1 MTYKKILSTV
11 FTVFLLVGFLFSQN
25 ENAPKNIII
34 MIGDGMGFQHIKA
47 SEYFRG
53 DTKSE
58 FWSQFPVQLSASTF
72 PAKLKNEENAGYNP
86 DLAWKS
92 MGYVMSGYT
101 ESAAAGTAL
110 STGFKTKND
119 YIGIDINQTPLLN
132 LTQLAKY
139 HKKSA
144 GIVTSVPFSHATPA
158 AFGAHNITRKN
169 YGEIAFEMLVQSQL
183 DVIMGA
189 GHPLYSNDAG
199 MKDKDDYKYVMSRD
213 LFSQI
218 IDGKNEVIINNVSYS
233 LQDVDFDKTPDSWHF
248 SDNRDDIKRF
258 AKGENLPKR
267 LFSLATVFETL
278 TYGRSGES
286 KFPFD
291 IEINKSITQLDEMSL
306 AALQILNQNP
316 EGFFLMIEGGAIDW
330 AGHDNNLVR
339 LIEEQ
344 ILFENAVQAVIDWL
358 NIKDLWSET
367 LLIVVA
373 DHETGYLMGDWSSE
387 LGFVEITDK
396 GKSVLP
402 NATFFSE
409 DHTNH
414 LVPFFAKGKS
424 ADVFKYFAKNYD
436 PRRNYFLDITDIAL
450 FTKLVWPANLVV
462 YPEILSS
469 NKDSAQTI
477 YVASPEPGLSFEWYK
492 NGILIPNENSFKL
505 EIVVNDGDEY
515 FVKAKNNKMTYQSNK
530 VAVNPLVDV
539 KDSEPQPERR
549 FRRCCIH
556 DYK

>member
-1 MTYKKILSTV
+1 MNYKKILSTF
-11 FTVFLLVGFLFSQN
+11 FTFFLLVGFLFSQN

-47 SEYFRG
+47 SEFFRG

-58 FWSQFPVQLSASTF
+58 FWSQFSVQLSASTF
-72 PAKLKNEENAGYNP
+72 PAKLKSEINSGYNP
-86 DLAWKS
+86 ELAWKS
-92 MGYVMSGYT
+92 MGYVMSGFT

-110 STGFKTKND
+110 ATGVKTKND
-119 YIGIDINQTPLLN
+119 YIGIDVNQIPLLN
-132 LTQLAKY
+132 LTQLAKQ

-183 DVIMGA
+183 DVLMGA

-199 MKDKDDYKYVMSRD
+199 IKDKDDFKYVMSRD

-218 IDGKNEVIINNVSYS
+218 IEGKNEVVINNVSYS
-233 LQDVDFDKTPDSWHF
+233 LQDVDFDQIPDFWYF
-248 SDNRDDIKRF
+248 SDKRQEIQSF

-291 IEINKSITQLDEMSL
+291 IEINKSIAQLDEMSL
-306 AALQILNQNP
+306 AALQILHQNP

-344 ILFENAVQAVIDWL
+344 ILFENAVQAVIDWI
-358 NIKDLWSET
+358 NKKDLWSET

-387 LGFVEITDK
+387 NGFVDIVNK
-396 GKSVLP
+396 GKSNLP
-402 NATFFSE
+402 EAKFFS
-409 DHTNH
+409 DNHTNH
-414 LVPFFAKGKS
+414 LVPFFAKGKNS
-424 ADVFKYFAKNYD
+424 EVFKYFAKNYD
-436 PRRNYFLDITDIAL
+436 PKRNYFLDITDIAL
-450 FTKLVWPANLVV
+450 FAKLAWPANISV
-462 YPEILSS
+462 YPEIIS
-469 NKDSAQTI
+469 NSIGSKQTI

-492 NGILIPNENSFKL
+492 NGIKIPGENSYKL
-505 EIVVNDGDEY
+505 EIMVEEGSEY
-515 FVKAKNNKMTYQSNK
+515 FVIAKNKNLTYQSNK
-530 VAVNPLVDV
+530 VKVNSFID
-539 KDSEPQPERR
+539 KKNSESKSEKR